1 MIAQPVAGLANRL
14 TGLRRL
20 DALYQQARQPTEDGD
35 FLDRALDT
43 LGVQCALTGAG
54 VDRIP
59 ASGPLLVVANHP
71 FGGVEGM
78 ALAQALRR
86 RRPDLRILANY
97 LLGRVAEL
105 APLMIAVNP
114 FSGAQAV
121 RQNRRPLREAL
132 DWLRAGGS
140 LLMFPAGAVSHLHL
154 SRRAVTDPP
163 WQPAAA
169 WLARRS
175 EARVVPVFV
184 DGRNSAAFQAAG
196 LLAPQLRTALLAR
209 ELL

>member
-1 MIAQPVAGLANRL
+1 MPDPALLLSPPARVPAVIAQPVAGLANRL

-20 DALYQQARQPTEDGD
+20 DALYQQARQPTEQGD

-43 LGVQCALTGAG
+43 LGVQCALSGAG

-114 FSGAQAV
+114 FSGSQAV
-121 RQNRRPLREAL
+121 RQNRRPLRAASAR
-132 DWLRAGGS
+132 DSTSGKRA
-140 LLMFPAGAVSHLHL
+140 MK
-154 SRRAVTDPP
+154 
-163 WQPAAA
+163 
-169 WLARRS
+169 RS
-175 EARVVPVFV
+175 
-184 DGRNSAAFQAAG
+184 
-196 LLAPQLRTALLAR
+196 
-209 ELL
+209 